1 VSFLARPLII
11 LVLVVL
17 SACPGRGTRKT
28 LVPEVPQSGDAHARS
43 RFQDARAKFL
53 RDGTNSAEFRRIAEE
68 YPDDPIVPWA
78 QLYAGIA
85 AVNDHKLDAAQ
96 AALAEVI
103 HADVAVGLT
112 ARAQLF
118 LGITKNYQGDAAAAL
133 PLLRLGAK
141 SVESDA
147 ERTEYLAAVAFATST
162 VEPMASLPYFDQL
175 YARVT
180 PTERAVIVARTEEVV
195 AAAEPNSVRKAFDDL
210 ADRKGP
216 GMAAVAS
223 RLAVLAE
230 KAGNPG
236 EAQRMREAAAPA
248 RGVLGLPRTI
258 GTATVTASG
267 AGHPGL
273 IGAVMPL
280 GGNQNKLAEAA
291 LAGLGLA
298 SGVSDNAG
306 VTGAPVAVEI
316 RAAGDPSSA
325 ALAIEELTRKNVIAV
340 VGPIDGASV
349 DAAASR
355 AEGLGVPLLSLSAR
369 SEERTTYKFVFHM
382 RHSAEARARILAQ
395 RAISLGIKTF
405 AVLSPDDNYG
415 KSVSA
420 AFVDEVAKGGGRIV
434 TQATYPP
441 DTKSF
446 PSFVSKLDGKWDAL
460 FIPEEASR
468 LGLIAPAV
476 SASGRIPKP
485 VGTKRAT
492 GGRPIVLLSTA
503 EGLSGTFLADA
514 GRHAEGALLAPGYYP
529 DDQDPA
535 QKLFLDRF
543 QAAFGRAPGVT
554 EAYAYDAAQLAASA
568 GAGGRNG
575 LAGTLATGSLV
586 GLTGTIR
593 FDAAHRRA
601 DPGVLYTV
609 VEDAGVYLIRIA
621 K

>member
-1 VSFLARPLII
+1 M
-11 LVLVVL
+11 LVVL
-17 SACPGRGTRKT
+17 TAACPGRGTRKT
-28 LVPEVPQSGDAHARS
+28 LVPEVPQSGDAQARS

-53 RDGTNSAEFRRIAEE
+53 RDGGIDSAEFRRIAEE

-85 AVNDHKLDAAQ
+85 AVNNRKFDEAKSSLEAA
-96 AALAEVI
+96 I

-118 LGITKNYQGDAAAAL
+118 LGITKNYQGDAAGAL
-133 PLLRLGAK
+133 PLLKLGAK
-141 SVESDA
+141 SVESDP
-147 ERTEYLAAVAFATST
+147 ERTEYLAAVAYATST
-162 VEPMASLPYFDQL
+162 VEPMASLKYFDQL
-175 YARVT
+175 YPRVT
-180 PTERAVIVARTEEVV
+180 PTERAVIVARTDEIV
-195 AAAEPNSVRKAFDDL
+195 ATADPNSVRKAFDEL

-230 KAGNPG
+230 RSGNVG

-248 RGVLGLPRTI
+248 RTALGLPKAI
-258 GTATVTASG
+258 GTATVTVSG
-267 AGHPGL
+267 AGSPGL
-273 IGAVMPL
+273 VGAVMPL

-291 LAGLGLA
+291 VAGLGLA
-298 SGVSDNAG
+298 SIGVPGAAG
-306 VTGAPVAVEI
+306 GTVAGGAVAVEV
-316 RAAGDPSSA
+316 RAAADPSAA
-325 ALAIEELTRKNVIAV
+325 ALAVEDLTRRNVIAV

-349 DAAASR
+349 DAAGGR

-369 SEERTTYKFVFHM
+369 PEERTTGRFVFHM
-382 RHSAEARARILAQ
+382 RHSAEARARVLAQ
-395 RAISLGIKTF
+395 RAIALGVKTF
-405 AVLSPDDNYG
+405 AVLAPDDKYG

-420 AFVDEVAKGGGRIV
+420 AFIDEVGKGGGRIV
-434 TQATYPP
+434 TQVTYPSE
-441 DTKSF
+441 TKSF
-446 PSFVSKLDGKWDAL
+446 PSFASKLDGRWDGL
-460 FIPEEASR
+460 FIPEEATR
-468 LGLIAPAV
+468 LGLIVPAV

-485 VGTKRAT
+485 VGTKRAP
-492 GGRPIVLLSTA
+492 GGRPILLLSTA

-543 QAAFGRAPGVT
+543 LAAFGRAPGVT
-554 EAYAYDAAQLAASA
+554 EAYAYDAAQLAAA
-568 GAGGRNG
+568 AGGGGRSG
-575 LAGTLATGSLV
+575 LAATLATGSIPGV
-586 GLTGTIR
+586 TGMIR
-593 FDAAHRRA
+593 FDAEHRRA

-609 VEDAGVYLIRIA
+609 VEDNGTYVIRIA